1 MIVVQMVKKFPASYG
16 TRMFNT
22 TQFLASNITASAA
35 NRMQAFKP
43 KTGIVLVPDN
53 LESPE
58 AIKRFDID

>member
-1 MIVVQMVKKFPASYG
+1 MIVVQMVKKFPVSYG

-22 TQFLASNITASAA
+22 TQFLAS

-58 AIKRFDID
+58 AIKRFDIDWGANK